1 MANIDRA
8 HAPYSTNPKSK
19 IQNPKSSA
27 PAIVFDHVSK
37 RFPGSTHPAIDDVY
51 LEVEAGHF
59 VVLFG
64 PSGCGKTT
72 LMKLINRLYEH
83 DSGRVL
89 VEGREANSFRV
100 TDLRRRIGYVIQSTG
115 LFPHMTVA
123 ENIATVPRL
132 LGWDQAR
139 IDRRIDDLLELIG
152 LSPTEYRG
160 RYPAQL
166 SGGQQQ
172 RVGLARAMAAD
183 PSIMLM
189 DEPFAAIDNITR
201 RRLQDE
207 LLRIQGLVRKTILF
221 VTHDIEEAIR
231 LADKIA
237 VMRQGKLVQYDTPL
251 HILSNPADPFVAD
264 LVGSED
270 VLRRL
275 SLLSVQSVMS
285 PVHGLAS
292 DPSAPTLPPTATLR
306 EALNIL
312 LSINTNA
319 LTILDN
325 ENNPIGTLDL
335 EAIKRATD
343 EGRRTKDE
351 GRK

>member
-1 MANIDRA
+1 M
-8 HAPYSTNPKSK
+8 
-19 IQNPKSSA
+19 
-27 PAIVFDHVSK
+27 
-37 RFPGSTHPAIDDVY
+37 
-51 LEVEAGHF
+51 
-59 VVLFG
+59 FG

-72 LMKLINRLYEH
+72 LMRMVNRLHEH
-83 DSGRVL
+83 DAGRVL
-89 VEGREANSFRV
+89 VEGREARSFKV

-123 ENIATVPRL
+123 DNVATVPRL
-132 LGWDQAR
+132 LGWDKAR
-139 IDRRIDDLLELIG
+139 IDTRIDELLELIG
-152 LSPTEYRG
+152 LTAREYKN

-207 LLRIQGLVRKTILF
+207 LLRIQGVVRKTILF

-237 VMRQGKLVQYDTPL
+237 ILRQGKVVQYDTPL
-251 HILSNPADPFVAD
+251 AILSCPADEFVAD
-264 LVGSED
+264 LVGSDD

-275 SLLSVQSVMS
+275 SLLGVQSVMS
-285 PVHGLAS
+285 SPDEPGEVEG
-292 DPSAPTLPPTATLR
+292 APELPATATLR
-306 EALNIL
+306 EALGLL
-312 LSINTNA
+312 LSSDSDVLVVKGNDGA
-319 LTILDN
+319 RVGMLT
-325 ENNPIGTLDL
+325 L
-335 EAIKRATD
+335 EAIKKATH
-343 EGRRTKDE
+343 KDD
-351 GRK
+351 GLPVQQL

>member
-1 MANIDRA
+1 
-8 HAPYSTNPKSK
+8 
-19 IQNPKSSA
+19 
-27 PAIVFDHVSK
+27 
-37 RFPGSTHPAIDDVY
+37 
-51 LEVEAGHF
+51 
-59 VVLFG
+59 
-64 PSGCGKTT
+64 
-72 LMKLINRLYEH
+72 
-83 DSGRVL
+83 
-89 VEGREANSFRV
+89 
-100 TDLRRRIGYVIQSTG
+100 
-115 LFPHMTVA
+115 
-123 ENIATVPRL
+123 
-132 LGWDQAR
+132 
-139 IDRRIDDLLELIG
+139 
-152 LSPTEYRG
+152 
-160 RYPAQL
+160 
-166 SGGQQQ
+166 
-172 RVGLARAMAAD
+172 
-183 PSIMLM
+183 
-189 DEPFAAIDNITR
+189 
-201 RRLQDE
+201 
-207 LLRIQGLVRKTILF
+207 RKTILF

-285 PVHGLAS
+285 PVHGPAS
-292 DPSAPTLPPTATLR
+292 DPSASTLPPTATLR

-312 LSINTNA
+312 LSADTHA
-319 LTILDN
+319 LTIVDN